1 MYLGALY
8 WPDQMGRRY
17 EAAQNTFVN
26 QISSY
31 TTSSFAPAAN
41 SIGSYSKQTLAT
53 KISHHPGEWCPGA
66 QGLSYLYLYKR
77 VCFGKA
83 CNLIDE

>member
-1 MYLGALY
+1 M
-8 WPDQMGRRY
+8 
-17 EAAQNTFVN
+17 EATSNPFVN
-26 QISSY
+26 QVSSY

-41 SIGSYSKQTLAT
+41 SIRGQSEKILTARTSYHLGHSA
-53 KISHHPGEWCPGA
+53 PGDEW
-66 QGLSYLYLYKR
+66 LSYLSMYKR